1 MLMKMMMV
9 RRRLIIKII
18 ISRYAIEYPEM
29 IIYAYSFIATT
40 FQSTQLLRVFETFEF
55 EKETSILYP
64 FCEVFS
70 NKYL

>member
-18 ISRYAIEYPEM
+18 ISGYARAYPEM
-29 IIYAYSFIATT
+29 IIYTYSFIATA
-40 FQSTQLLRVFETFEF
+40 FQSTQLLRVFKTFEF
-55 EKETSILYP
+55 EKETSMLYP